1 MVRAGYGIFYD
12 VLHNFYP
19 TQSVTQNIPY
29 LSPVLPTP
37 TTLESQPPV
46 DIRNLFPAP
55 YSVAD
60 RSFPPPYCQAPA
72 SSVVDPAT
80 GKITQVLNQCTN
92 PRVMLPDN
100 RTPYTQQWGV
110 NLQYEPHPQLL
121 LELGYQGSHGLR
133 EPIGWSFNQASLP
146 PVAGDP
152 NNSVT
157 FSSQC
162 PPGNTQCSP
171 IQNRVMYYNF
181 AANGTALA
189 NIAQSVYH
197 AMTFKVDKRFAHG
210 LQALSAFTWGKVIDQ
225 STELGGGVTGGTDRA
240 QWGQNLSAERGP
252 SNFSQK
258 RRLVMSWV
266 YELPFGNGKPLL
278 NHGGILNRIAGGW
291 QANGIVT
298 LVDGSPVNVFCG
310 CGDRSQTGE
319 TRATLRL
326 NVVGNPYP
334 QGFQQTR
341 TQFFNTKAFAVPPLG
356 TLGNAGRDVLFST
369 GQRATDFS
377 LFKNNRI
384 TERANLQFRAEFFNL
399 FSSHFYYPV
408 FPSASAS
415 APNFGSLLPL
425 GGDSGD
431 LFNPRIIQLALRLT
445 F

>member
-1 MVRAGYGIFYD
+1 M
-12 VLHNFYP
+12 
-19 TQSVTQNIPY
+19 
-29 LSPVLPTP
+29 
-37 TTLESQPPV
+37 
-46 DIRNLFPAP
+46 
-55 YSVAD
+55 
-60 RSFPPPYCQAPA
+60 
-72 SSVVDPAT
+72 
-80 GKITQVLNQCTN
+80 
-92 PRVMLPDN
+92 
-100 RTPYTQQWGV
+100 
-110 NLQYEPHPQLL
+110 
-121 LELGYQGSHGLR
+121 
-133 EPIGWSFNQASLP
+133 
-146 PVAGDP
+146 
-152 NNSVT
+152 
-157 FSSQC
+157 
-162 PPGNTQCSP
+162 
-171 IQNRVMYYNF
+171 
-181 AANGTALA
+181 
-189 NIAQSVYH
+189 
-197 AMTFKVDKRFAHG
+197 
-210 LQALSAFTWGKVIDQ
+210 
-225 STELGGGVTGGTDRA
+225 
-240 QWGQNLSAERGP
+240 
-252 SNFSQK
+252 
-258 RRLVMSWV
+258 
-266 YELPFGNGKPLL
+266 
-278 NHGGILNRIAGGW
+278 
-291 QANGIVT
+291 
-298 LVDGSPVNVFCG
+298 FCG